1 MYLLNRYLQIHN
13 LHFCFVDVL
22 VYINS
27 IIHLYLVY
35 GCNDIPLFYG

>member
-13 LHFCFVDVL
+13 LLSYYIDVL

-27 IIHLYLVY
+27 IMNLYLVY
-35 GCNDIPLFYG
+35 RCN